1 MEKAKTLFRKL
12 LKKVFS
18 REFISYVV
26 FGVLTTLVNILLF
39 RFGMAVGITYSV
51 ANILAVLGAKLF
63 AYVTNKLFVFRHHCA
78 IVKELLLEILR
89 FVFARGFT
97 GVVDILGMIFAVKIL
112 RADEMIA
119 KYVLQ
124 VIVILLNYIL
134 SKKVVFKDHDRGKKT
149 P

>member
-63 AYVTNKLFVFRHHCA
+63 AYVTNKLFVFQHHCA
-78 IVKELLLEILR
+78 TAKELLLEILR

-97 GVVDILGMIFAVKIL
+97 GLVDILGMIFAVEIL

-134 SKKVVFKDHDRGKKT
+134 SKKVVFKDHDRRKKT
-149 P
+149 V